1 MANGG
6 SCDGTTRL
14 YTRGGG
20 QATSK
25 GFSGWVGEVREKIR
39 ETRELRV
46 KKFVCGRNRSEMS
59 AQRKRCWD
67 HNLLWIGGSVAAVYG
82 VYIYTYTSYTLYIY
96 SSYPSLD

>member
-46 KKFVCGRNRSEMS
+46 KKVCLRAEQVRDERPAEAM
-59 AQRKRCWD
+59 
-67 HNLLWIGGSVAAVYG
+67 LGS
-82 VYIYTYTSYTLYIY
+82 
-96 SSYPSLD
+96 